1 MDWLTLKETTGKRIS
16 TCYVA
21 KYAYFPKIRD
31 EGRGAEK
38 DSFRNKTDI
47 SAG

>member
-1 MDWLTLKETTGKRIS
+1 MGLNIR
-16 TCYVA
+16 
-21 KYAYFPKIRD
+21 FPKIRD

-38 DSFRNKTDI
+38 DGFRNKTDI